1 MNIIYYKLISI
12 RQGLWRASE
21 TGKGTNESFVKSWKY
36 DLLQANQYMSS
47 LPPEQIAVHKS
58 CRMSAA
64 L

>member
-36 DLLQANQYMSS
+36 DLLQAN
-47 LPPEQIAVHKS
+47 H
-58 CRMSAA
+58 
-64 L
+64 